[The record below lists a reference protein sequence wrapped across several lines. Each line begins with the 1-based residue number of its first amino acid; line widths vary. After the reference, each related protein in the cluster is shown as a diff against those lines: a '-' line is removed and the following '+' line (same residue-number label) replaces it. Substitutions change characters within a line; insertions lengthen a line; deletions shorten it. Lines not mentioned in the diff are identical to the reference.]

1 MSLIAI
7 TLLANHV
14 GIIMQDDSYIQDE
27 TLCAPLGLDLWYIA
41 LTGVVIIRLLLTMAR
56 YY

>member
-1 MSLIAI
+1 VSLIAI